1 MSTER
6 ETKVRWRLF
15 WAWDDEKEE
24 AWLRE
29 MARQG
34 WHLRRPALLRYVFDR
49 GEPADIVYKLDY
61 NVLLRDRG
69 EEYEALF
76 RDAGWEYV
84 GQVASWHYFRT
95 PAGEGADPDIFTD
108 TESRVAK
115 YKRLVW
121 ILVLLL
127 PSQFVLIQN
136 VLTRVLTAS
145 EGPLGTF
152 MTIGALLYAA
162 ILLFWIYALFRL
174 GLHIA
179 RLRRRGRAAQLP

>member
-1 MSTER
+1 MS
-6 ETKVRWRLF
+6 LF
-15 WAWDDEKEE
+15 
-24 AWLRE
+24 
-29 MARQG
+29 
-34 WHLRRPALLRYVFDR
+34 RYTFDR
-49 GEPADIVYKLDY
+49 GVARDVVYKLDY
-61 NVLLRDRG
+61 NVLLRDHG
-69 EEYEALF
+69 EEYQGLF

-136 VLTRVLTAS
+136 LLTRVLTAS

-152 MTIGALLYAA
+152 MTTGALLYAA
-162 ILLFWIYALFRL
+162 ILSFWVYALIRL

-179 RLRRRGRAAQLP
+179 RLRRRGRDAA